1 VVEVDE
7 ENLDAH
13 IERSSDF
20 SSFFFS
26 LRRLR
31 IRKPS
36 FFVVICSL
44 SALSLSLSGFPPSPS
59 IMGSSSKR
67 RRGADDAAS
76 SERNKTLHS
85 SFATAAN
92 AVAGLYSAASAAQKS
107 ASAAGARA
115 VLVRRAS
122 SVEPRRKSEGKRA

>member
-1 VVEVDE
+1 
-7 ENLDAH
+7 
-13 IERSSDF
+13 
-20 SSFFFS
+20 
-26 LRRLR
+26 
-31 IRKPS
+31 
-36 FFVVICSL
+36 
-44 SALSLSLSGFPPSPS
+44 
-59 IMGSSSKR
+59 MGSSSGSKR

-115 VLVRRAS
+115 VFVAVRDPSRRAVVRFRS
-122 SVEPRRKSEGKRA
+122 LSLFCFLFLSFKREN